1 MATKTKTPTVTV
13 KEKKVQGTPVG
24 FEGTVSLQGLKNTKL
39 TRKDGTTVFSTKSA
53 LSASVRSLAKRTG
66 LDFETVPT
74 TTATKKAAKKS
85 STCKSKKTSTC
96 KK

>member
-13 KEKKVQGTPVG
+13 KEKKVQGTPVV

-39 TRKDGTTVFSTKSA
+39 ARKDGTTVFATKSA

-66 LDFETVPT
+66 LDFETVAP
-74 TTATKKAAKKS
+74 TATKKAAKKS
-85 STCKSKKTSTC
+85 STTCKKTSTC

>member
-13 KEKKVQGTPVG
+13 REKKVQGTAVG
-24 FEGTVSLQGLKNTKL
+24 FEGTVSLQGLRNTKL
-39 TRKDGTTVFSTKSA
+39 ARKDGTTVFSTKSA

-66 LDFETVPT
+66 LDFETIAPA
-74 TTATKKAAKKS
+74 TATKKAAKKS
-85 STCKSKKTSTC
+85 STPKTSC